1 MPMVPIRSVD
11 VRILSSPVP
20 MRMPYCSRIRL
31 TTAAG
36 STPLGARVHAT
47 VFDTMV
53 GSGNISS
60 PMAATP
66 ARSAPPAMACRRARL
81 AMPSSRIRRTATCR
95 AAVRCVGI
103 EMGCRRGVP
112 SGILPPRET
121 GTQLSRQRSRSY
133 AYDCAVCLR
142 RSIASQARGLTDT
155 SAMPRGAARHF
166 CEPVMLR
173 STPHSSVRTSSPAID
188 DTVSSM
194 KSAPTERASV
204 PTSAAGYVV
213 PVEVSLCTRVMAFGR
228 TRSASR
234 ARRSMSRRAPH
245 STGNSVASAPTRL
258 MISRMSRPKAPA
270 PTTSTRSPGSITES
284 APASSAVRPEPG
296 MMRTSC
302 LVWKTSRSASV
313 VGSSTVSSK
322 PRSYWMAAGWLSACT
337 TGHGS
342 SVGPG
347 IISIGR
353 VCTWVQLIAWL
364 TLVSS
369 RRGSDAWIV
378 SPRGARL
385 GGGQRG
391 AAGGAEVRLGRA
403 RVAAARTVHVRV
415 DVAAMDD
422 EVADVGDPGEE
433 VREDEDRV
441 ALVQGVDQQEQRA
454 GQAQPPEG
462 GGDHHALAPLGR
474 VPLHEEA
481 REEDE
486 IAEPADDLP
495 AVQYAAQQ

>member
-1 MPMVPIRSVD
+1 M
-11 VRILSSPVP
+11 RILSSPVP

-36 STPLGARVHAT
+36 STPLGARMHAT

-204 PTSAAGYVV
+204 PTSAAG
-213 PVEVSLCTRVMAFGR
+213 
-228 TRSASR
+228 
-234 ARRSMSRRAPH
+234 
-245 STGNSVASAPTRL
+245 
-258 MISRMSRPKAPA
+258 
-270 PTTSTRSPGSITES
+270 
-284 APASSAVRPEPG
+284 
-296 MMRTSC
+296 
-302 LVWKTSRSASV
+302 
-313 VGSSTVSSK
+313 
-322 PRSYWMAAGWLSACT
+322 
-337 TGHGS
+337 
-342 SVGPG
+342 
-347 IISIGR
+347 
-353 VCTWVQLIAWL
+353 
-364 TLVSS
+364 
-369 RRGSDAWIV
+369 
-378 SPRGARL
+378 
-385 GGGQRG
+385 
-391 AAGGAEVRLGRA
+391 
-403 RVAAARTVHVRV
+403 
-415 DVAAMDD
+415 
-422 EVADVGDPGEE
+422 
-433 VREDEDRV
+433 
-441 ALVQGVDQQEQRA
+441 
-454 GQAQPPEG
+454 
-462 GGDHHALAPLGR
+462 
-474 VPLHEEA
+474 
-481 REEDE
+481 
-486 IAEPADDLP
+486 
-495 AVQYAAQQ
+495 